1 MFETLKQMAMQQL
14 MSKMQSNSLGT
25 AETQEAATEG
35 ANGIMDV
42 IKSGIA
48 GGKLEDVKQ
57 LFSGG
62 SMENNGIFSEAIS
75 KMTET
80 LQAKGMN
87 AEEAQAEAAN
97 ATPDLINS
105 LKDKF
110 LSKDAADS
118 QFDLEALTNLIPG
131 GVGDLLKG
139 AADNPA
145 DLLNKA
151 KGLFGK

>member
-1 MFETLKQMAMQQL
+1 MFATL
-14 MSKMQSNSLGT
+14 NSRGT
-25 AETQEAATEG
+25 AETQEAASEG
-35 ANGIMDV
+35 ANGIMDA

-62 SMENNGIFSEAIS
+62 SMENSGIFSEEIS

-110 LSKDAADS
+110 LSKDAADAADA
-118 QFDLEALTNLIPG
+118 QFDLEALTNLLPG

>member
-1 MFETLKQMAMQQL
+1 
-14 MSKMQSNSLGT
+14 
-25 AETQEAATEG
+25 
-35 ANGIMDV
+35 
-42 IKSGIA
+42 
-48 GGKLEDVKQ
+48 
-57 LFSGG
+57 
-62 SMENNGIFSEAIS
+62 MENNGIFSEAIS

-151 KGLFGK
+151 KGMFGK